1 MQNLLLSH
9 KVAKRLH
16 ELELGRW
23 KLYIWE
29 VPCIGEKNAFCD
41 FLDDFSTNCPVCK
54 VYTGALLDGMP
65 SWIHMQRYM
74 LWAPCTQSAVSM
86 EKVEVIPSFKG
97 NIVVQGCRNLGGRGR
112 LEITIPAFAR
122 FFHSQF
128 CYGILKMLGPK
139 LPKNRHAQR
148 KLF

>member
-1 MQNLLLSH
+1 MQILLLSR

-23 KLYIWE
+23 KFERSPAWR
-29 VPCIGEKNAFCD
+29 KNAFCD

-97 NIVVQGCRNLGGRGR
+97 NIVVQGCRNLGGRGKVGDHH
-112 LEITIPAFAR
+112 PR
-122 FFHSQF
+122 FWQF
-128 CYGILKMLGPK
+128 YLI
-139 LPKNRHAQR
+139 NIWQ
-148 KLF
+148 LFNVAIDNLFMKPYNPHKSLLSSL